1 MTTSP
6 PIVLQLQALAID
18 ESTGVPELLRKALL
32 IATKLGLTEFKE
44 WVNRELNG
52 YKTNEYLPEYRKL
65 HGTVKAL
72 NPYRG
77 WIPVQFSEPDIE
89 QLFREVLVGD
99 SVDNLLELLKS
110 DGPIGYA
117 YAPQE
122 QAMLRRGQD
131 YLARFDAKKFVGKS
145 QLAGI
150 LAAIRNRLLDW
161 ALQLEAE
168 GILGE
173 GLTFTDSEKR
183 KASVASGINIQNFQ
197 GVLGNVSHS
206 TLHQNLNMNFGASDL
221 NGLQEYLRSKGVDN
235 ADLEALKAAVET
247 DPKPTQSG
255 KFGACV
261 SAWVG
266 SMLGKAAS
274 GAWNIGIAAAG
285 NLLSNAVSR
294 YYGLP
299 VS

>member
-1 MTTSP
+1 MTTST

-32 IATKLGLTEFKE
+32 IATKLGLTEFRE
-44 WVNRELNG
+44 WVGRELNG

-65 HGTVKAL
+65 LGTVKAL

-77 WIPVQFSEPDIE
+77 WIPVQFGEPDIE
-89 QLFREVLVGD
+89 RLFREVLVGD
-99 SVDNLLELLKS
+99 SVDHLLELLKS
-110 DGPIGYA
+110 DGPIGYG
-117 YAPQE
+117 YAPHE

-131 YLARFDAKKFVGKS
+131 DFAQFDAKKFVGKS

-161 ALQLEAE
+161 ALKLEAE

-173 GLTFTDSEKR
+173 GLTFTDSERR
-183 KASVASGINIQNFQ
+183 KASMASGINIQNFQ
-197 GVLGNVSHS
+197 GVLGNVSDS
-206 TLHQNLNMNFGASDL
+206 TLHQNLNMHFDANDL
-221 NGLQEYLRSKGVDN
+221 NGLQDYLRSKGVDN
-235 ADLEALKAAVET
+235 ADLESLKAAVAT
-247 DPKPTQSG
+247 DPMPTQSG
-255 KFGACV
+255 KFGARV

-266 SMLGKAAS
+266 GMLGKAAS

-285 NLLSNAVSR
+285 NLLSNAVSH

-299 VS
+299 TS